1 MNKTCKYFGKC
12 GGCQIP
18 NLDYPAQLSMK
29 MRKMISVMG
38 KRCRVDEI
46 VGMEDPYH
54 YRTKVQAAFQRM
66 GDGMR
71 CGIYQSSSGHVI
83 PVRHCLL
90 EDETAQKIRRTVEEV
105 ARSLSLTVYNPQ
117 NGRGLL
123 RHVLVR
129 YSRATDQALV
139 ALVTGNAPFPKEH
152 QFVEELLAAAPA
164 VRTIVR
170 CINTTDVAMYMG
182 EETIPL
188 YGNGYM
194 EEIIGGKRFAVS
206 ARAFLQVNPT
216 QTEKLYRLAL
226 ENAALT
232 GRETVLDA
240 YCGVGTL
247 GILAAPQAA
256 HVIGV
261 EINEDAV
268 HDAACNAA
276 LNHIDNAEFFAADA
290 AEFMQKKFRSL
301 RRPDVVFLDP
311 PRAGCSRPFLSALSA
326 MSPEKIV
333 YVSCNPDTLGRDA
346 MVLSKAGYQVTRVT
360 PVDMF
365 PFTTHIESVTCFEKR
380 SPAANTGEK
389 QGGGRR

>member
-18 NLDYPAQLSMK
+18 NLEYPAQLSMK

-46 VGMEDPYH
+46 IGMEDPYH

-83 PVRHCLL
+83 PVRNCLL
-90 EDETAQKIRRTVEEV
+90 EDEAAQKIRRSVEDI
-105 ARSLSLTVYNPQ
+105 ARRLSLTVYNPQ

-123 RHVLVR
+123 RHVLIR
-129 YSRATDQALV
+129 YSRETRQALV
-139 ALVTGNAPFPKEH
+139 ALVTGDAPFPKEK
-152 QFVEELLAAAPA
+152 QFVDKLLRACPS
-164 VRTIVR
+164 VHTIVR
-170 CINTTDVAMYMG
+170 CINKTDVAMYLG
-182 EETIPL
+182 ETMSNL
-188 YGNGYM
+188 YGNGYI
-194 EEIIGGKRFAVS
+194 EEIIDGRRFSVS

-256 HVIGV
+256 RVIGI

-268 HDAACNAA
+268 RDAKYNAT
-276 LNHIDNAEFFAADA
+276 LNHAVNTEFVAADA
-290 AEFMQKKFRSL
+290 AEYLQKKFRSMP
-301 RRPDVVFLDP
+301 RPDVVFLDP
-311 PRAGCSRPFLSALSA
+311 PRAGCTRPFLSSLTSLA
-326 MSPEKIV
+326 PKRIV
-333 YVSCNPDTLGRDA
+333 YVSCNPDTLGRDT
-346 MVLSKAGYQVTRVT
+346 MILCKAGYQVTRVT

-365 PFTTHIESVTCFEKR
+365 PFTTHIESVTLFEKQP
-380 SPAANTGEK
+380 SDAK
-389 QGGGRR
+389 WHGGQHV